1 MDYLLKAL
9 KDAFGLIVGLDG
21 EVYYVVWT
29 SLKVSVAACLLA
41 ALIGVPLG
49 MKIAVG
55 RFRGLTCVLLLLNTL
70 MALPTVVVGL
80 FLYGLL
86 GRRGPLGA
94 LQGLYTPAGII
105 SGELLLALPIVAN
118 LTVSAVSGLDPRL
131 FLTCKSLGASP
142 RQQAWMILAEGRFAI
157 MAAIVAAFGRVIGE
171 VGIAMMIGGNIKGFT
186 RTMTTAIALET
197 SKGEFELGLALGIL
211 LLLVAL
217 IVNVALQMLQR
228 SKADE

>member
-1 MDYLLKAL
+1 MDYLFKAFR
-9 KDAFGLIVGLDG
+9 DAFGLIVGLDG

-29 SLKVSVAACLLA
+29 SLKVSLAACLLA

-49 MKIAVG
+49 MKIALA
-55 RFRGLTCVLLLLNTL
+55 RFRGRTCVLLLLNTL

-94 LQGLYTPAGII
+94 LEILYTPAGII
-105 SGELLLALPIVAN
+105 LGEFILALPIVAN
-118 LTVSAVSGLDPRL
+118 LTVSAVKGLDPRL
-131 FLTCKSLGASP
+131 LLTCKSLGASP
-142 RQQAWMILAEGRFAI
+142 GQEARMILVEARYAVT
-157 MAAIVAAFGRVIGE
+157 AAIVAAFGRVIGE
-171 VGIAMMIGGNIKGFT
+171 VGIAMMVGGNIKGFT

-228 SKADE
+228 SKADD